1 MRQLIHVEWENGMA
15 TKAVVKGKAVVV
27 KGKAVAVK
35 GKAVAV
41 KAPVVSAMT
50 RLAARA
56 TAAGVAAGETVVRE
70 IMIPL
75 NKIKFDLTQPR
86 KAFHHL
92 DGRVAAKDEEY
103 IAGLATTIKTHGL
116 LQAIT
121 VQETDDGN
129 YLVVIGECRTR
140 AHLLNNAQSIRAIV
154 RNDLKSPSQRLLAQ
168 LVENVDRLDLT
179 DDELAASIL
188 HLMKGDK
195 ENGMSPMTQS
205 QIAAN
210 LGKSEGWITR
220 FVRFGDEELQ
230 RTWVKTGIA
239 DSVENLY
246 RLSILPTPMQIDI
259 QRRVGL
265 PEGHPERL
273 EKPLSREVID
283 GYKKEVKMAQ
293 MRAKEPVVAPAI
305 PVVPEPASGTPGNG
319 VAPDDAIGQAFAQ
332 VAEAG
337 RDGQQAAATA
347 AAANEP
353 GANGGV
359 IKTGGYQLDD
369 AARAAILGGTATAAA
384 IGNGARETVQA
395 PVNCRVAV
403 SNLIALLDVLKSDE
417 GLLSSMHGVICEM
430 SIPGSLAKSIA
441 GELMGM
447 IVDDKEVPA
456 ILQVEL
462 GKLGKLG

>member
-1 MRQLIHVEWENGMA
+1 MA
-15 TKAVVKGKAVVV
+15 TKATAGKAKSKVV
-27 KGKAVAVK
+27 AA
-35 GKAVAV
+35 
-41 KAPVVSAMT
+41 KAPVVSAMS

-56 TAAGVAAGETVVRE
+56 TAAGAATGETVVRE

-103 IAGLATTIKTHGL
+103 IAGLAATIKTHGL

-140 AHLLNNAQSIRAIV
+140 AHLLNGAQSIRAIV
-154 RNDLKSPSQRLLAQ
+154 RNDLKNPSQRLLAQ
-168 LVENVDRLDLT
+168 LIENVDRLDLT

-188 HLMKGDK
+188 LLMKGDK
-195 ENGMSPMTQS
+195 ENGMLPMTQS
-205 QIAAN
+205 QIAAD

-230 RTWVKTGIA
+230 RIWVKTGIA

-246 RLSILPTPMQIDI
+246 RLSILPPPMQIDI
-259 QRRVGL
+259 QRRVEL

-273 EKPLSREVID
+273 EKPLSREMID
-283 GYKKEVKMAQ
+283 GYKKEAKMVQ

-332 VAEAG
+332 VAKAG
-337 RDGQQAAATA
+337 RDGQQAAAATA

-353 GANGGV
+353 GADGGV

-369 AARAAILGGTATAAA
+369 VARAAILGGTATAAA
-384 IGNGARETVQA
+384 VGNGARESVQA

-417 GLLSSMHGVICEM
+417 GLLSSMHGVVCEM

-462 GKLGKLG
+462 GKLG

>member
-1 MRQLIHVEWENGMA
+1 MA
-15 TKAVVKGKAVVV
+15 TKATAGKAKSKVV
-27 KGKAVAVK
+27 AA
-35 GKAVAV
+35 
-41 KAPVVSAMT
+41 KAPVVSAMN

-56 TAAGVAAGETVVRE
+56 TAAGAATGETVVRE

-103 IAGLATTIKTHGL
+103 IAGLAATIKTHGL

-140 AHLLNNAQSIRAIV
+140 AHLLNGAQSIRAIV
-154 RNDLKSPSQRLLAQ
+154 RNDLKNPSQRLLAQ
-168 LVENVDRLDLT
+168 LIENVDRLDLT

-188 HLMKGDK
+188 LLMKGDK
-195 ENGMSPMTQS
+195 ENGMLPMTQS
-205 QIAAN
+205 QIAAD

-230 RTWVKTGIA
+230 RIWVKTGIA

-246 RLSILPTPMQIDI
+246 RLSILPPPMQIDI
-259 QRRVGL
+259 QRRVEL

-273 EKPLSREVID
+273 EKPLSREMID
-283 GYKKEVKMAQ
+283 GYKKEAKMAQ
-293 MRAKEPVVAPAI
+293 MRAKEPSVAPVI
-305 PVVPEPASGTPGNG
+305 PVVTEPTSGSPSFTAEPGSTGNG
-319 VAPDDAIGQAFAQ
+319 VAPNDAIGQAFAQ
-332 VAEAG
+332 VAKDG
-337 RDGQQAAATA
+337 REGLQTPATP
-347 AAANEP
+347 AANEP
-353 GANGGV
+353 VVEAGA

-384 IGNGARETVQA
+384 IGNGARESVQA

-417 GLLSSMHGVICEM
+417 GLLSSMHGVVCEM

-462 GKLGKLG
+462 GKLG

>member
-1 MRQLIHVEWENGMA
+1 MA
-15 TKAVVKGKAVVV
+15 TKATAGKAKSKVV
-27 KGKAVAVK
+27 AA
-35 GKAVAV
+35 
-41 KAPVVSAMT
+41 KAPVVSAMS

-56 TAAGVAAGETVVRE
+56 TAAGAATGETVVRE

-103 IAGLATTIKTHGL
+103 IAGLAATIKTHGL

-140 AHLLNNAQSIRAIV
+140 AHLLNGAQSIRAIV
-154 RNDLKSPSQRLLAQ
+154 RNDLKNPSQRLLAQ
-168 LVENVDRLDLT
+168 LIENVDRLDLT

-188 HLMKGDK
+188 LLMKGDK
-195 ENGMSPMTQS
+195 ENGMLPMTQS
-205 QIAAN
+205 QIAAD

-230 RTWVKTGIA
+230 RIWVKTGIA

-246 RLSILPTPMQIDI
+246 RLSILPPPMQIDI
-259 QRRVGL
+259 QRRVEL

-273 EKPLSREVID
+273 EKPLSREMID
-283 GYKKEVKMAQ
+283 GYKKEAKMAQ
-293 MRAKEPVVAPAI
+293 MRAKEPVVAPTI

-332 VAEAG
+332 VAKAG
-337 RDGQQAAATA
+337 RDGQQAAAATA

-353 GANGGV
+353 GADGGV
-359 IKTGGYQLDD
+359 IKTGGYQLNDV
-369 AARAAILGGTATAAA
+369 ARAAILGGTATAAA
-384 IGNGARETVQA
+384 VGNGARESVQA

-417 GLLSSMHGVICEM
+417 GLLSSMHGVVCEM

-462 GKLGKLG
+462 GKLG

>member
-1 MRQLIHVEWENGMA
+1 MA
-15 TKAVVKGKAVVV
+15 TKATAGKAKSKVV
-27 KGKAVAVK
+27 AA
-35 GKAVAV
+35 
-41 KAPVVSAMT
+41 KAPVVSAMN

-56 TAAGVAAGETVVRE
+56 TAAGAATGETVVRE

-103 IAGLATTIKTHGL
+103 IAGLAATIKTHGL

-140 AHLLNNAQSIRAIV
+140 AHLLNGAQSIRAIV
-154 RNDLKSPSQRLLAQ
+154 RNDLKNPSQRLLAQ
-168 LVENVDRLDLT
+168 LIENVDRLDLT

-188 HLMKGDK
+188 LLMKGDK
-195 ENGMSPMTQS
+195 ENGMLPMTQS
-205 QIAAN
+205 QIAAD

-230 RTWVKTGIA
+230 RIWVKTGIA

-246 RLSILPTPMQIDI
+246 RLSILPPPMQIDI
-259 QRRVGL
+259 QRRVEL

-273 EKPLSREVID
+273 EKPLSREMID
-283 GYKKEVKMAQ
+283 GYKKEAKMAQ
-293 MRAKEPVVAPAI
+293 MRAKEPVVAPTI

-332 VAEAG
+332 VAKAG
-337 RDGQQAAATA
+337 RDGQQAAAATA

-353 GANGGV
+353 GADGGV

-369 AARAAILGGTATAAA
+369 VARAAILGGTATAAA
-384 IGNGARETVQA
+384 VGNGARESVQA

-417 GLLSSMHGVICEM
+417 GLLSSMHGVVCEM

-462 GKLGKLG
+462 GKLG